1 MAQLLT
7 PEERAQALANLEG
20 WEDAEG
26 RDAIV
31 KTFVFQDFSTAFA
44 FMTRVAMMAEKMN
57 HHPEWFN
64 VYNTVDVVLAT
75 HDAGGVTGF
84 DIKLANFMNLIT
96 IG

>member
-1 MAQLLT
+1 MASLLT
-7 PEERAQALANLEG
+7 PAERAQVLASLDG
-20 WEDAEG
+20 WTDAEG

-31 KTFVFQDFSTAFA
+31 KTFIFKDFSAAFA

-75 HDAGGVTGF
+75 HDAGGVTGL
-84 DIKLANFMNLIT
+84 DVKLANFMNLIT
-96 IG
+96 QD